1 MSVPAFGQTWEY
13 QETVDELTE
22 ERSGMA
28 ILEEGDK
35 GLGVIC
41 VGDQPRIVG
50 MVGEYLGSNSDI
62 RGAYRFRGEE
72 GTEATTYVFEPHLNG
87 SGFLFQTHNSREIL
101 ELLAK
106 NSDITVRVRDYRGTS
121 HTHTFSLAGSR
132 NALERLDCVSFD
144 EEGNVE
150 ISGEGAWELTEDRT
164 SAIVGL
170 PGGDFFAMNCPNTV
184 VIFTSETLEY
194 STETETIGGVEFL
207 GEGESESSFYTFQY
221 MSSSKAALLRGQED
235 FDFFLRNL
243 TTNESLQFLFQDIVD
258 EYHRFTIP
266 LSGSREILSQLS
278 CVDFSALE
286 EENSE
291 NEDTETPVEKI
302 K

>member
-1 MSVPAFGQTWEY
+1 
-13 QETVDELTE
+13 
-22 ERSGMA
+22 MA

-144 EEGNVE
+144 
-150 ISGEGAWELTEDRT
+150 GEMSLALCTTGLRVGYED
-164 SAIVGL
+164 
-170 PGGDFFAMNCPNTV
+170 
-184 VIFTSETLEY
+184 
-194 STETETIGGVEFL
+194 
-207 GEGESESSFYTFQY
+207 
-221 MSSSKAALLRGQED
+221 
-235 FDFFLRNL
+235 
-243 TTNESLQFLFQDIVD
+243 
-258 EYHRFTIP
+258 
-266 LSGSREILSQLS
+266 SRSDQ
-278 CVDFSALE
+278 
-286 EENSE
+286 
-291 NEDTETPVEKI
+291 
-302 K
+302 